1 MATRETPS
9 EGGRATAAELQYVEE
24 VALGFERQGLFRMAG
39 RVLGW
44 LLICDPPEQ
53 TFGQL
58 AEVLQASKGSISAA
72 MRFLVPAGLVERIS
86 RPGDRRDYYRCR
98 PGAWA
103 ELARD
108 QSRLYGDFR
117 KLAQRGLELLADAPA
132 DRRERLQDMHDF
144 YGWLDREMPALWAR
158 WRREK
163 QEQEPRGGTGD
174 G

>member
-1 MATRETPS
+1 MEEREVS
-9 EGGRATAAELQYVEE
+9 GGRGGATEAELHYVEE

-39 RVLGW
+39 RVIGW

-72 MRFLVPAGLVERIS
+72 MRFLVPAGIVERIS

-108 QSRLYGDFR
+108 QSRLYDDFR
-117 KLAQRGLELLADAPA
+117 KLAERGLELLAGAPA
-132 DRRERLQDMHDF
+132 GRRERLADMHDF
-144 YGWLDREMPALWAR
+144 YAWLEREMPALWER
-158 WRREK
+158 WHAQ
-163 QEQEPRGGTGD
+163 QEQARGGMRD

>member
-1 MATRETPS
+1 MTENEPPR
-9 EGGRATAAELQYVEE
+9 EGGGATAAELQYVEE

-72 MRFLVPAGLVERIS
+72 MRFLVPAGLVERVS
-86 RPGDRRDYYRCR
+86 RPGERRDYYRCR

-103 ELARD
+103 DLARD
-108 QSRLYGDFR
+108 QSRLYDEFR
-117 KLAQRGLELLADAPA
+117 KLAQRGLELLADTPA
-132 DRRERLQDMHDF
+132 ARRERLQDMHDF
-144 YGWLDREMPALWAR
+144 YAWLEREMPALWER
-158 WRREK
+158 WRREQ
-163 QEQEPRGGTGD
+163 QEQATRGGTDD

>member
-1 MATRETPS
+1 MVDQENVEQGSVATD
-9 EGGRATAAELQYVEE
+9 AELQYVEE

-53 TFGQL
+53 TFNQL
-58 AEVLQASKGSISAA
+58 AQVLQASKGSISAA

-117 KLAQRGLELLADAPA
+117 KLAQRGLELLEDAPA
-132 DRRERLQDMHDF
+132 DRREGVQNMHNFYARL
-144 YGWLDREMPALWAR
+144 GREMAALWGR
-158 WRREK
+158 RRE
-163 QEQEPRGGTGD
+163 
-174 G
+174 

>member
-1 MATRETPS
+1 MEERDAP
-9 EGGRATAAELQYVEE
+9 GGRGGATPAELHYVEE
-24 VALGFERQGLFRMAG
+24 IALNFERQGLFRMAG
-39 RVLGW
+39 RVIGW

-72 MRFLVPAGLVERIS
+72 MKFLVPSGIVERIS

-103 ELARD
+103 DLARD
-108 QSRLYGDFR
+108 QSRQYDDFR
-117 KLAQRGLELLADAPA
+117 KLAQRGLELLAGAPA

-144 YGWLDREMPALWAR
+144 YAWLEREMPALWER
-158 WRREK
+158 WHAQQK
-163 QEQEPRGGTGD
+163 QERGGMGD

>member
-1 MATRETPS
+1 MRENEST
-9 EGGRATAAELQYVEE
+9 GGRSGATAAELQYVEE

-39 RVLGW
+39 RVIGW
-44 LLICDPPEQ
+44 LLICDPPDQ
-53 TFGQL
+53 HAGQL

-72 MRFLVPAGLVERIS
+72 MKFLVPAGLVERSS
-86 RPGDRRDYYRCR
+86 RPGERRDYYRCR

-108 QSRLYGDFR
+108 QSRQYDEFR

-132 DRRERLQDMHDF
+132 DRRERLEDMHDF
-144 YGWLDREMPALWAR
+144 YAWLEREMPALWER
-158 WRREK
+158 WRREQ
-163 QEQEPRGGTGD
+163 QERRGGTGD

>member
-1 MATRETPS
+1 MVRGEEVERGPA
-9 EGGRATAAELQYVEE
+9 ATAAELHYVEE

-53 TFGQL
+53 TFGQI

-72 MRFLVPAGLVERIS
+72 MKFLAPAGLVERIS
-86 RPGDRRDYYRCR
+86 RPGERRDYYRCR

-108 QSRLYGDFR
+108 QSRLYEEFR

-132 DRRERLQDMHDF
+132 ARRERLQDMHDF
-144 YGWLDREMPALWAR
+144 YAWLEREMPALWER
-158 WRREK
+158 WRREQ
-163 QEQEPRGGTGD
+163 QEKETRGD
-174 G
+174 GDG

>member
-1 MATRETPS
+1 MVTRVTPS
-9 EGGRATAAELQYVEE
+9 EGGRATAAELHYVEE

-39 RVLGW
+39 RVVGW

-53 TFGQL
+53 TFGQI

-72 MRFLVPAGLVERIS
+72 MKFLVPAGLVERIS
-86 RPGDRRDYYRCR
+86 RPGVRRDYYRCR

-108 QSRLYGDFR
+108 QSRLYDDFR

-132 DRRERLQDMHDF
+132 ERRERLQGMHDL
-144 YGWLDREMPALWAR
+144 YAWLEREMPALWDR
-158 WRREK
+158 WRQHQK
-163 QEQEPRGGTGD
+163 QQPTGGTHD

>member
-1 MATRETPS
+1 MVASETPGG
-9 EGGRATAAELQYVEE
+9 GGRATAAELHYVEE

-39 RVLGW
+39 RVIGW

-72 MRFLVPAGLVERIS
+72 MKFLVPAGLVERIS

-103 ELARD
+103 DLARD
-108 QSRLYGDFR
+108 QSRLYDDFR

-132 DRRERLQDMHDF
+132 DRRERLQGMHDL
-144 YGWLDREMPALWAR
+144 YAWLEREMPALWER
-158 WRREK
+158 WRQHQK
-163 QEQEPRGGTGD
+163 QE
-174 G
+174 

>member
-1 MATRETPS
+1 MVHLEKDEQGSVATD
-9 EGGRATAAELQYVEE
+9 AELQYVEE

-58 AEVLQASKGSISAA
+58 AQVLQASKGSISTA
-72 MRFLVPAGLVERIS
+72 MKFLVPAGLVERIS

-108 QSRLYGDFR
+108 QSRLYGEFR

-132 DRRERLQDMHDF
+132 ARRERLQDMHDF
-144 YGWLDREMPALWAR
+144 YAWLEAEMPALWAR
-158 WRREK
+158 WRREQQAK
-163 QEQEPRGGTGD
+163 ETRGGTGD